1 MPYLI
6 RRMGLVV
13 NTIKFMGYAKKKGLT
28 LKNYLKKF
36 IKTLSRPF
44 HFGANSIFGFSWI
57 G

>member
-28 LKNYLKKF
+28 LKNYLKKD
-36 IKTLSRPF
+36 
-44 HFGANSIFGFSWI
+44 H
-57 G
+57 